1 MDLRARVITASLA
14 VPLLVLAIAKG
25 QPWHFSLLVLLVTF
39 AALGEYYKIVFLGLR
54 TAKVVGLLCG
64 ASVALAVVY
73 LGLMGASFLL
83 APVLM
88 AVMACYVFL
97 PGSLR
102 AKFDHLGWTVLGTF
116 YIGCFVPHFV
126 LLYRLASGKEWVFLL
141 LLVIMSG
148 DSAGYFVGK
157 TWGRNKLC
165 PELSPNKTVEGAISI
180 ILAGVLTGWLGGRIL
195 LPEIGVGE
203 LLLLGFVLAAL
214 GQTGDLFESWIKR
227 VFSVKDSGVL
237 LPGHGGILDRIDSLI
252 FPTVFATYYVRIMHP

>member
-1 MDLRARVITASLA
+1 MDIRARVMTASLG

-25 QPWHFSLLVLLVTF
+25 QPWHFSLLVLVVTF
-39 AALGEYYKIVFLGLR
+39 VALGEYYKIVFLGLR
-54 TAKVVGLLCG
+54 MAKLVGFLSG
-64 ASVALAVVY
+64 ASVALAIVV
-73 LGLMGASFLL
+73 LGQMEASLFF

-126 LLYRLASGKEWVFLL
+126 LLYRLAWGKEWVFLI

-157 TWGRNKLC
+157 GWGRNKLC

-180 ILAGVLTGWLGGRIL
+180 VVAGMLTGCVGGRYL
-195 LPEIGVGE
+195 LPEIGIGE
-203 LLLLGFVLAAL
+203 LLILGFVLAGL

-227 VFSVKDSGVL
+227 VFSVKDSGAL

-252 FPTVFATYYVRIMHP
+252 FPTVFATYYVRMMHS

>member
-1 MDLRARVITASLA
+1 MEIRARVITALLG
-14 VPLLVLAIAKG
+14 VPLLVFAIAKG
-25 QPWHFSLLVLLVTF
+25 QPWQFSLLVLVVTF
-39 AALGEYYKIVFLGLR
+39 VALGEYYKIVFLGLR
-54 TAKVVGLLCG
+54 TARIVGFLSG
-64 ASVALAVVY
+64 ASLALAIVV
-73 LGLMGASFLL
+73 LGQMEANLFFAPLL
-83 APVLM
+83 L

-126 LLYRLASGKEWVFLL
+126 LLYRLAWGKEWVFLI

-157 TWGRNKLC
+157 AWGKNKLC

-180 ILAGVLTGWLGGRIL
+180 IVAGMLTGWVGGRIL
-195 LPEIGVGE
+195 LPDIGVGE
-203 LLLLGFVLAAL
+203 LLLLGFVLAVL

-227 VFSVKDSGVL
+227 VFSVKDSGAL

-252 FPTVFATYYVRIMHP
+252 FPTVFATYYVRMMHS